1 MIQNGRGLSASALA
15 EVDGVVAFAHY
26 PEPGCLA
33 RRQELGFGRKEGK
46 MDSTSLTSPALALWK
61 TREQKALPSGA
72 QWVAI
77 CVLRHL

>member
-1 MIQNGRGLSASALA
+1 MIQNGRGLSTSALA

-33 RRQELGFGRKEGK
+33 LQAGAGIRTQRRKDGLNV
-46 MDSTSLTSPALALWK
+46 SNLTALALWK
-61 TREQKALPSGA
+61 TLEQKALPSGA
-72 QWVAI
+72 QWVAV